1 MLYTQ
6 LVTQLKTRRV
16 NLRISAQELAQKIG
30 VADSLITAWE
40 SQKKIPNASN
50 FINWANSNQIKNLI
64 IKALHQF
71 KTPPDNWQ
79 PSEEVLSYL
88 LNQYG
93 SEVDIHDEKEQFID
107 YYKSNGVLKADWDAC
122 FRNWI
127 RRSIQF
133 SNNRRQAQ
141 TRNNPYDSNAVQERR
156 KRISNV
162 ASMGDQVSDGQRQN
176 IRTIKYDR

>member
-1 MLYTQ
+1 MLYRQ
-6 LVTQLKTRRV
+6 LVTQLKTRRI

-50 FINWANSNQIKNLI
+50 FINWANALECEL
-64 IKALHQF
+64 ALHQF
-71 KTPPDNWQ
+71 KTPPDNWT
-79 PSEEVLSYL
+79 PSDEVLEYL
-88 LNQYG
+88 LIQYG
-93 SEVDIHDEKEQFID
+93 SEVDIHYEKEQFID

-133 SNNRRQAQ
+133 NNNRGQ
-141 TRNNPYDSNAVQERR
+141 TKTFNSPYDSKSIQERR
-156 KRISNV
+156 KRIYDV
-162 ASMGDQVSDGQRQN
+162 ASVGDQTSN
-176 IRTIKYDR
+176 EKIRKISEE